1 MTIYTGSTFRVVT
14 SSIMMAVMRTMTIAM
29 LHSVSDTLCKHY
41 EYSGVR
47 KHSVLNTSQTTSV
60 LDTDT
65 LSAAGSAAKT
75 HNYN

>member
-1 MTIYTGSTFRVVT
+1 
-14 SSIMMAVMRTMTIAM
+14 M
-29 LHSVSDTLCKHY
+29 LYSVSDTLCKHY

-65 LSAAGSAAKT
+65 LSEAGSAAKT